1 VIEAV
6 LLVPGSW
13 PGAWCYDAVAERLAD
28 LRVVAIDLPSND
40 GAAGL
45 PDDAAAV
52 RDALDRIGEPAL
64 VVGHSY
70 GGIAISEGA
79 AGSAHAAALIYL
91 CAFMLEPGQALLD
104 AMHHELPPWI
114 ALDEAAGTH
123 LPQGTERSLY
133 GDCPADVAKAAAE
146 RLTSQSVAAIATP
159 QTVAAWQALPS
170 TYVICEQDQAV
181 PPPVQ
186 EAMASR
192 AATVERVPSSH
203 SPFLSRPDDV
213 AAILRRALQRDDPA
227 AVSARSSDRAYGRS
241 T

>member
-13 PGAWCYDAVAERLAD
+13 HGAWCYDAVAERLAD
-28 LRVVAIDLPSND
+28 LRVLAIDLPSND
-40 GAAGL
+40 GTAGL
-45 PDDAAAV
+45 ADDAAAV
-52 RDALDRIGEPAL
+52 RAALDGLGEPAL

-79 AGSAHAAALIYL
+79 AGSTQAAALVYL

-114 ALDEAAGTH
+114 ALDEAAGSH
-123 LPQGTERSLY
+123 LAQDTEHSLY
-133 GDCPADVAKAAAE
+133 GDCPPEVAEAAAG
-146 RLTSQSVAAIATP
+146 RLTRQSIAAIATP
-159 QTVAAWQALPS
+159 QTVAAWQELPS

-181 PPPVQ
+181 PPPAQ

-192 AATVERVPSSH
+192 AATVERLPSSH

-213 AAILRRALQRDDPA
+213 AAIVRQAL
-227 AVSARSSDRAYGRS
+227 
-241 T
+241 

>member
-13 PGAWCYDAVAERLAD
+13 RGAWCYDAVAERLAD

-45 PDDAAAV
+45 AEDAAAV
-52 RDALDRIGEPAL
+52 RDALDGIGERAL
-64 VVGHSY
+64 AVGHSY

-79 AGSAHAAALIYL
+79 AGSAHAAALVYL

-123 LPQGTERSLY
+123 LAQGTDRSLY
-133 GDCPADVAKAAAE
+133 GDCPADVAKTAAE
-146 RLTSQSVAAIATP
+146 RLTPQSVAAIATP

-170 TYVICEQDQAV
+170 TYVICEKDQAV

-192 AATVERVPSSH
+192 AATVERLPSSH
-203 SPFLSRPDDV
+203 SPFLSCPDDV
-213 AAILRRALQRDDPA
+213 AAIVRRAL
-227 AVSARSSDRAYGRS
+227 S
-241 T
+241 